1 MGGRSSL
8 LTNQIQ
14 KTSFRAYT
22 PYGYIWRTFAPERI
36 WLYGISGQTNLPAGN
51 FFFHYERKT
60 LYGMKLHVNGQDWNN
75 PWLLGLGNLT
85 DQHLGISEAYSQ
97 EEPVGY
103 EAFQHAVNEVIRKL
117 DKKNKLAKKDK
128 KNKPKEDKNNWQSGL
143 QTYVGT
149 ILIMSIEPVRFIW
162 LGNDFYL
169 DLMKPMLPS
178 RSLTTGERK
187 LITSWK
193 SVSACLDKEEY
204 PDEITQ
210 MLFPI
215 TEEAV
220 AQAEQDVR
228 LARSCIGV
236 RHLKDT
242 TEEEK
247 DQFGNYRWYQSH
259 SKPYGM
265 WGKPL
270 NPGSG
275 FP

>member
-1 MGGRSSL
+1 
-8 LTNQIQ
+8 
-14 KTSFRAYT
+14 
-22 PYGYIWRTFAPERI
+22 
-36 WLYGISGQTNLPAGN
+36 
-51 FFFHYERKT
+51 
-60 LYGMKLHVNGQDWNN
+60 
-75 PWLLGLGNLT
+75 
-85 DQHLGISEAYSQ
+85 
-97 EEPVGY
+97 
-103 EAFQHAVNEVIRKL
+103 
-117 DKKNKLAKKDK
+117 
-128 KNKPKEDKNNWQSGL
+128 
-143 QTYVGT
+143 
-149 ILIMSIEPVRFIW
+149 
-162 LGNDFYL
+162 
-169 DLMKPMLPS
+169 MLPC

-247 DQFGNYRWYQSH
+247 DQFGR
-259 SKPYGM
+259 
-265 WGKPL
+265 
-270 NPGSG
+270 
-275 FP
+275 

>member
-1 MGGRSSL
+1 MMNIGNGREVFPFDQSNPENFFSCLHSL
-8 LTNQIQ
+8 RIHLENV
-14 KTSFRAYT
+14 
-22 PYGYIWRTFAPERI
+22 RTGKGLVIRYKGSDE
-36 WLYGISGQTNLPAGN
+36 LAGREL
-51 FFFHYERKT
+51 FFHYERKT
-60 LYGMKLHVNGQDWNN
+60 LYGMKLHVDGQDWNN

-117 DKKNKLAKKDK
+117 DRKNKLAKKDK
-128 KNKPKEDKNNWQSGL
+128 KNKLAKNDEKNKPKEDKNNWKSGL

-193 SVSACLDKEEY
+193 SVLS
-204 PDEITQ
+204 
-210 MLFPI
+210 
-215 TEEAV
+215 
-220 AQAEQDVR
+220 
-228 LARSCIGV
+228 
-236 RHLKDT
+236 
-242 TEEEK
+242 
-247 DQFGNYRWYQSH
+247 
-259 SKPYGM
+259 
-265 WGKPL
+265 
-270 NPGSG
+270 
-275 FP
+275 